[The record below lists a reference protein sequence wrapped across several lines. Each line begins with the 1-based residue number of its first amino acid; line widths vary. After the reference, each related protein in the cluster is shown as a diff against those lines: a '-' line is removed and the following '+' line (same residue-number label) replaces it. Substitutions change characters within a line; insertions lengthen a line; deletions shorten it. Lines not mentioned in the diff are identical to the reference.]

1 MIWKDYSKLRGTHS
15 ILSASQ
21 HAWLNDTKDSI
32 LIRYQN
38 DRARKFGTYL
48 HDQAAKDILFGE
60 KTGIMRPANGRTYE
74 TYVND
79 AIKYRMRPEEVLY
92 YGPYAYVTADT
103 LCFRKVKGKDLL
115 RIHDLKTGKVP
126 ADIVQLEVYAA
137 YFCLMYGKKPSDIN
151 IELRIY
157 QNNEIFVKNPEVND
171 IVPIMDKIVFL
182 SKVLESSNLEE
193 L

>member
-21 HAWLNDTKDSI
+21 HAWLNDDKESI
-32 LIRYQN
+32 LVRYQN
-38 DRARKFGTYL
+38 ERARKFGTYL
-48 HDQAAKDILFGE
+48 HDRAAEDILLGE
-60 KTGIMRPANGRTYE
+60 KTGIMRPSNGKTYE

-79 AIKYRMRPEEVLY
+79 AIKYRMKPEEVLY
-92 YGPYAYVTADT
+92 YGPYAYVTADAI
-103 LCFRKVKGKDLL
+103 CFRKFRGKDML

-126 ADIVQLEVYAA
+126 ADMKQLEIYAS
-137 YFCLMYGKKPSDIN
+137 YFCLMYGMKPNDIS

-157 QNNEIFVKNPEVND
+157 QNNQVFVENPEVD
-171 IVPIMDKIVFL
+171 QIIPIMDKIIFL